1 MQSIF
6 LRGQKKNRDRMEYE
20 DIHSTGTELGTDTAD
35 GAEMPST
42 ASVPT
47 GAWPCERALPDS
59 TVCILST
66 TNDVTRR
73 YLARSGPAER
83 RTIKKSGRIDRYARS
98 TTDAIEVDRAGG
110 SRHIRAMN
118 CPRERR
124 I

>member
-59 TVCILST
+59 TGK
-66 TNDVTRR
+66 DVYPKHPQRCYKALPRTERTRR
-73 YLARSGPAER
+73 APHHQEVRA
-83 RTIKKSGRIDRYARS
+83 DR
-98 TTDAIEVDRAGG
+98 
-110 SRHIRAMN
+110 
-118 CPRERR
+118 
-124 I
+124 